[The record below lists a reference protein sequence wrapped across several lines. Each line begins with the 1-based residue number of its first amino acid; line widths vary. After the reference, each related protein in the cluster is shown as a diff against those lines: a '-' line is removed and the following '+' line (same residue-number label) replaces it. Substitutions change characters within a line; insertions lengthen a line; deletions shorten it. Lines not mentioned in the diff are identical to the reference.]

1 MQAEQPRAIDAAPT
15 LAATQT
21 AALLTKH
28 HKLPLIAPAL
38 AELGITVQLTD
49 HFDTDSL
56 GSFSGE
62 VIRVQSPLDC
72 VKTKAKLA
80 CDLTGLA
87 LGIGSE
93 GSFGGGPLPGLLN
106 WDDELLCL
114 FNQNTGQWIIAQA
127 AGPVPLS
134 SIQTNQVD
142 VIRAHIEKQDPAQGW
157 ICVYRTEII
166 KGLVGADTVINALQ
180 QASLLLSATQ
190 LADIITLSPDL
201 RAHLCP
207 SRQVYIRQ
215 AAAQLATRLRSFCP
229 CCQAPNFWRNGAKRG
244 LRCAVCDYPT
254 QRVLH
259 YIKKCDCCGHT
270 EYEEAATQVADPAD
284 CPLCNP

>member
-1 MQAEQPRAIDAAPT
+1 
-15 LAATQT
+15 
-21 AALLTKH
+21 LLTKH

-38 AELGITVQLTD
+38 AELGITLELTD
-49 HFDTDSL
+49 NFDTDSL

-62 VIRVQSPLDC
+62 VVRLQSPLDC

-80 CDLTGLA
+80 CELTGLA
-87 LGIGSE
+87 IGIGSE

-114 FNQNTGQWIIAQA
+114 FNQNTGQWIIAHA
-127 AGPVPLS
+127 AGAVPLS
-134 SIQTNQVD
+134 SIQSNQVD
-142 VIRAHIEKQDPAQGW
+142 VIRAHIDKQDSAQGW
-157 ICVYRTEII
+157 ICTYRTEII
-166 KGLVGADTVINALQ
+166 KGLVGADTVIDALQ
-180 QASLLLSATQ
+180 QAGLLLSATE
-190 LADIITLSPDL
+190 LADTITLSPDL

-229 CCQAPNFWRNGAKRG
+229 CCQAPNFWRNDAERG
-244 LRCAVCDYPT
+244 LRCATCDSPT
-254 QRVLH
+254 QRVLR
-259 YIKKCDCCGHT
+259 YIKKCDCCGYT
-270 EYEEAATQVADPAD
+270 EYEEAATPVADPAY